1 MNTKTSFIKRH
12 SLVLGIVLIYLFTWP
27 IGLSNAGVLPFK
39 IPLAISAFEGWGIIF
54 AATLMTRLTLGKTE
68 VVTLLKRYLKW
79 RINWKWY
86 LVALLLGPILIVSSV
101 YIHAALTG
109 LKPDYSTIMVY
120 KFLGKSM
127 SLRRMI
133 IGWFLFEII
142 TNGEEIGW
150 RGYILPR
157 LQSKHNALISSLMLG
172 VIWGLWHLP
181 NFMADFD
188 IVRFG
193 WFMAQTAAQA
203 IILTWIYNSTGGS
216 LLLTMLY
223 HASLN
228 TAGMFM
234 PMANTISSANMGAY
248 IIFVLVLVI
257 VAMTIVISTE
267 PARLSGNEPVQV
279 TEQVLEAA

>member
-1 MNTKTSFIKRH
+1 MNTKISFLKRH
-12 SLVLGIVLIYLFTWP
+12 SLVLGIALIFLFTWP

-39 IPLAISAFEGWGIIF
+39 VPLVIAAFEGWGIIF
-54 AATLMTRLTLGKTE
+54 AATIMTGLTLGKAD
-68 VVTLLKRYLKW
+68 VISLLKRYLKW
-79 RINWKWY
+79 RVNWKWY

-109 LKPDYSTIMVY
+109 VQPDYSTIMIY
-120 KFLGKSM
+120 KFLGRSI

-133 IGWFLFEII
+133 VGWFIFEIV

-157 LQSKHNALISSLMLG
+157 LQSKHSALISSLILG

-181 NFMADFD
+181 NFMVDFD

-193 WFMAQTAAQA
+193 WFMVQITAQA
-203 IILTWIYNSTGGS
+203 IILTWLYNSTGGS

-223 HASLN
+223 HASGN

-234 PMANTISSANMGAY
+234 PMADTISSANLGAY
-248 IIFVLVLVI
+248 IIFVLLLVI
-257 VAMTIVISTE
+257 VAMTIVMLTGS
-267 PARLSGNEPVQV
+267 ARLSTNEPVHV
-279 TEQVLEAA
+279 TKQVLENV